1 MPESSSLI
9 GLTVSHYR
17 ILERLGGGGMGVV
30 YKAED
35 TELGRFV
42 ALKFLPDDLAKDP
55 QSVERF
61 RREARA
67 ASALNHPNIC
77 TIHEIG
83 DQDGRRFIA
92 MEFLDGHTLKRTIA
106 GRPMPLEK
114 TLEVAIEVADALDAA
129 HREGIIHRDIKPANI
144 FLTKRV
150 HTKVLDFG
158 LAKLVPVGASADG
171 SQMPADTAGY
181 LLTSPGT
188 TVGTMAYMSPE
199 QARGEELD
207 ARTDLFSFGAVL
219 YEMATGRMAFPGN
232 TAAIIHGAIL
242 SRAPVPVAR
251 VNPELPPKLEEI
263 INKALE
269 KDRKLRYQNAADIRT
284 DLQRLKR
291 DSDGDRPTAATTPV
305 ESKHTMKSTRFRWA
319 VVAGATIV
327 IAGLAVGGWL
337 FFSRKAHALTD
348 KDTIV
353 LADFTN
359 TTGDEVF
366 DGTLRQGLSVQL
378 EQSPFLSII
387 SDQQILQT
395 LRRMGQPPDARLTP
409 QITQEVCQRNNGAAV
424 LEGSIVQFGT
434 QYNLILRAVNCSSGE
449 SLASTEAQAGD
460 KNHVLDALG
469 KAATEIR
476 GKLGESLSTVQKFDT
491 PLEQATT
498 PSLEALKALSS
509 GFKVFSTDGP
519 AAAIPF
525 YRQAIEL
532 DPNFA
537 YAYALLGR
545 AYGEIGESGSAAD
558 YTRKA
563 YELRERTNEV
573 EKYFI
578 SASFNVAVTGNLEK
592 AEQTCKLCIQAYP
605 RSWMP
610 HDFLSGLIYPVT
622 GQYEKAAENGREAVR
637 LNPDFPIS
645 YDNLM
650 ASYIA
655 LNRLDEAK
663 ATYEQALGREHDFF
677 HWHLYEIAFL
687 KNDAEGMEQQVA
699 WATKKPGVEDQLLG
713 LEADTAAYAGRLRK
727 AREFSRLA
735 FASAER
741 AEEKEA
747 AAGYEADAALREAF
761 FGNPL
766 EARQRVA
773 AALRRSTG
781 RDVQYAAALALTLA
795 ADAAQAQSLADELG
809 RRFPEDSRV
818 RFAYLPTL
826 HAQIALNRNDPLEAI
841 QVLQTAEAYE
851 KGTAAYLYP
860 AYLRGESYLAA
871 HQGGEA
877 AAEFQKILDHRGVV
891 VNAPIGAL
899 AHLQLGRAY
908 ALQGDAAKAR
918 VAYQDFL
925 TLWREADSDIP
936 ILKEAKAEYAK
947 LR

>member
-1 MPESSSLI
+1 
-9 GLTVSHYR
+9 
-17 ILERLGGGGMGVV
+17 
-30 YKAED
+30 
-35 TELGRFV
+35 
-42 ALKFLPDDLAKDP
+42 
-55 QSVERF
+55 
-61 RREARA
+61 
-67 ASALNHPNIC
+67 
-77 TIHEIG
+77 
-83 DQDGRRFIA
+83 
-92 MEFLDGHTLKRTIA
+92 MEFLEGTTLKHQMA
-106 GRPMPLEK
+106 GRPLDMQNLFDI
-114 TLEVAIEVADALDAA
+114 AIEIAEALDAA
-129 HREGIIHRDIKPANI
+129 HASGIIHRDIKPSNI
-144 FLTKRV
+144 FVTKRGHV
-150 HTKVLDFG
+150 KILDFG
-158 LAKLVPVGASADG
+158 LAKVAAPTRSTSEAAN
-171 SQMPADTAGY
+171 ARTGY
-181 LLTSPGT
+181 LNEESLTVPGAAIG
-188 TVGTMAYMSPE
+188 TVSYMSPE
-199 QARGEELD
+199 QARGTELD
-207 ARTDLFSFGAVL
+207 VRTDLFSFGAVL
-219 YEMATGRMAFPGN
+219 YEMATGVLPFRGKTP
-232 TAAIIHGAIL
+232 TDVLDSIL
-242 SRAPVPVAR
+242 HKAPVPLVR
-251 VNPELPPKLEEI
+251 LNPDVPSELENI
-263 INKALE
+263 IKKALE
-269 KDRKLRYQNAADIRT
+269 KNRELRYQHASEIRT

-291 DSDGDRPTAATTPV
+291 DSDADRPTATTTPV

-353 LADFTN
+353 LAEFTN

-378 EQSPFLSII
+378 EQSPFLSMI

-395 LRRMGQPPDARLTP
+395 LRMMGQPPDVRLTP

-469 KAATEIR
+469 KVATEIR
-476 GKLGESLSTVQKFDT
+476 GKLGESLSTVQNFDT

-537 YAYALLGR
+537 FAYALLGR

-563 YELRERTNEV
+563 YELRERTSEV

-610 HDFLSGLIYPVT
+610 HDFLSALIYPVM
-622 GQYEKAAENGREAVR
+622 GQYEKAAEHGREAVR

-663 ATYEQALGREHDFF
+663 ATYEQAPGRIHDFF

-699 WATKKPGVEDQLLG
+699 WATNKPGVEDQLLG

-735 FASAER
+735 LASAER

-747 AAGYEADAALREAF
+747 AAAYETDAALREAL
-761 FGNPL
+761 FGNPGA
-766 EARQRVA
+766 ARQRVA
-773 AALRRSTG
+773 AALRLSTG
-781 RDVQYAAALALTLA
+781 RDIQYAAALALALA

-809 RRFPEDSRV
+809 RRFREDSLV

-841 QVLQTAEAYE
+841 QVLQTADAYE
-851 KGTAAYLYP
+851 KGAAAYLYP
-860 AYLRGESYLAA
+860 AYVRGESYLAA
-871 HQGGEA
+871 HQGEEA

-908 ALQGDAAKAR
+908 ALQGDDAKAR

-925 TLWREADSDIP
+925 TLWGVADSDIP

-947 LR
+947 ICRTVRYKAGAIHPLLLWTASQEIWGVHGCKCRDALFESCVDQLLHRTTGFPRLHLTFPATGFWQCSKFAIG

>member
-1 MPESSSLI
+1 
-9 GLTVSHYR
+9 
-17 ILERLGGGGMGVV
+17 
-30 YKAED
+30 
-35 TELGRFV
+35 
-42 ALKFLPDDLAKDP
+42 
-55 QSVERF
+55 
-61 RREARA
+61 
-67 ASALNHPNIC
+67 
-77 TIHEIG
+77 
-83 DQDGRRFIA
+83 
-92 MEFLDGHTLKRTIA
+92 
-106 GRPMPLEK
+106 
-114 TLEVAIEVADALDAA
+114 
-129 HREGIIHRDIKPANI
+129 
-144 FLTKRV
+144 
-150 HTKVLDFG
+150 
-158 LAKLVPVGASADG
+158 
-171 SQMPADTAGY
+171 
-181 LLTSPGT
+181 
-188 TVGTMAYMSPE
+188 
-199 QARGEELD
+199 
-207 ARTDLFSFGAVL
+207 
-219 YEMATGRMAFPGN
+219 MATGRMAFPGN

-251 VNPELPPKLEEI
+251 VKPELPPKLEEI

-291 DSDGDRPTAATTPV
+291 DSDADRPTATTAPV

-337 FFSRKAHALTD
+337 FFSRKTHALTD

-353 LADFTN
+353 LAEFTN

-424 LEGSIVQFGT
+424 LEGSIVQLGT

-449 SLASTEAQAGD
+449 SLASTEARAGD

-563 YELRERTNEV
+563 DELRERTNEV

-622 GQYEKAAENGREAVR
+622 GQYEKAAEHGREAVR

-687 KNDAEGMEQQVA
+687 KNDVEGMEQQVA
-699 WATKKPGVEDQLLG
+699 WATNKPGVEDELLG

-741 AEEKEA
+741 TEEKEVA
-747 AAGYEADAALREAF
+747 AAYETVAALRETF
-761 FGNPL
+761 FGNPG

-773 AALRRSTG
+773 AALRLSTG
-781 RDVQYAAALALTLA
+781 RDVEYAAALALTLA

-826 HAQIALNRNDPLEAI
+826 HAQIALNRNDPLAAI

-891 VNAPIGAL
+891 VNGPIGAL

-908 ALQGDAAKAR
+908 ALQGDAGKAR